1 MLQQMQPLARE
12 IHSSVEV
19 PDWETVRDFSMS
31 AVLPNSVIKKLEGVG
46 KGGSGGMCTSRLGG
60 RRCVSRVG
68 R

>member
-46 KGGSGGMCTSRLGG
+46 KGGLGG
-60 RRCVSRVG
+60 NVY
-68 R
+68 